1 MKTLLMFALAT
12 ATAYS
17 QAIPHMEKRG
27 EATQL
32 IVDGKPFLAL
42 SGELANTAPSNPE
55 YTRKIFPILAKQV
68 HLNTLL
74 IPLAW
79 AWVEPEEG
87 KYDFNIADAAIAG
100 ANQYDIRIVWL
111 WFGSWKNGQSD
122 FTPAW
127 VKRRQDRFPRA
138 QIQNGKS
145 VQILSTLSE
154 TNLQADARGS
164 SPR

>member
-1 MKTLLMFALAT
+1 MKTLLICALLT
-12 ATAYS
+12 ATAYA
-17 QAIPHMEKRG
+17 QAIPHLEQRG

-55 YTRKIFPILAKQV
+55 YMRKIFPILAKQV

-87 KYDFNIADAAIAG
+87 KYDFSIADAESPAPTSTTSASSG
-100 ANQYDIRIVWL
+100 C
-111 WFGSWKNGQSD
+111 GSAVGRTGSR
-122 FTPAW
+122 TS
-127 VKRRQDRFPRA
+127 RRH
-138 QIQNGKS
+138 G
-145 VQILSTLSE
+145 
-154 TNLQADARGS
+154 
-164 SPR
+164 